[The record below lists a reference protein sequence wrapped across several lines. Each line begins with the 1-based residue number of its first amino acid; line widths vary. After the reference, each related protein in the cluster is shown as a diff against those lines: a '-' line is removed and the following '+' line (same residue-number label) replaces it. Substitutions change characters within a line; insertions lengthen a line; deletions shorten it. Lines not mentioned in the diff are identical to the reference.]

1 MSFDFY
7 KRKQFKLIA
16 VFLVIFVIINGLF
29 YYFFPEFFS
38 SSEKIGQLD
47 RLKGFATI
55 EGIIG
60 AIYTLILFMKRVD
73 NQDKQVKEQ
82 QEQTKNQQ
90 DQIRQQ
96 QKQVKIQSEQLEIQA
111 KQRVD
116 DRFTTA
122 VNLLGNKESSARIG
136 AIYSLYHLAFE
147 DKKYRNQIAQI
158 LCTHIQDKTK
168 NKDYQKRH
176 KKSPSNEIQ
185 TCINLLFRYFKDK
198 KNISLYGKFGTELDV
213 AVLKTAFLNGA
224 NFEYAHCQKANFI
237 EAHCQGANF
246 TLAQCQRANF
256 DSAHCQRADF
266 ISAHCQEAYFFNT
279 NCQETYFFNTNCQ
292 GTDFMGAH
300 CQGANFRDA
309 HCQGANFSWTHC
321 QGADFKYA
329 QCQGADFRD
338 AHCQG
343 AYFSNTNCQG
353 ANFDKAHCQGANFK
367 KANFKGAYAFEAGH
381 HLNLKDRINKDTK
394 LETMLFAGEF
404 DKEEIAAIKEA
415 KQYHNDAWYQRMQE
429 IIKENKGKKPDYTP
443 NEDVKE
449 GSGVL
454 KDSKELQAIIAEL
467 EEIKNIPT

>member
-224 NFEYAHCQKANFI
+224 DFRKAQCQGAGFIGAHCQRANFSK
-237 EAHCQGANF
+237 AHCQGAGF

-256 DSAHCQRADF
+256 EF
-266 ISAHCQEAYFFNT
+266 
-279 NCQETYFFNTNCQ
+279 
-292 GTDFMGAH
+292 AH
-300 CQGANFRDA
+300 CQGAKFGFA
-309 HCQGANFSWTHC
+309 HCQSASFSSTNC
-321 QGADFKYA
+321 QE
-329 QCQGADFRD
+329 ADFRY
-338 AHCQG
+338 AQYQG
-343 AYFSNTNCQG
+343 AYFNG
-353 ANFDKAHCQGANFK
+353 AHCQGANFK
-367 KANFKGAYAFEAGH
+367 KANFKGAYALEEVYSD
-381 HLNLKDRINKDTK
+381 LKDRINKDTELK
-394 LETMLFAGEF
+394 TMLFAGEF
-404 DKEEIAAIKEA
+404 DKEEIAAIEKA
-415 KQYHNDAWYQRMQE
+415 KQYLDDAWYQKMQH
-429 IIKENKGKKPDYTP
+429 IIKENQGKKPDYTP
-443 NEDVKE
+443 NEYVKK

-467 EEIKNIPT
+467 EEIKNIAT